1 MLERRK
7 AIATLMANRPKDLF
21 VVPGLG
27 ENTNIRLAWHGVR
40 AGVLGAALLAR
51 QEVSAMEGSDAS
63 RSNSG
68 ARHPVTAHEEASG
81 S

>member
-27 ENTNIRLAWHGVR
+27 LRSRFSLRKLTPTAPVAFPPGSLNSCPEVLA
-40 AGVLGAALLAR
+40 
-51 QEVSAMEGSDAS
+51 SMAS
-63 RSNSG
+63 VHSVDEMIG
-68 ARHPVTAHEEASG
+68 PL
-81 S
+81 